1 VRFNLTAPPGLPL
14 RHGAFA
20 ESASRVVVTTTPT
33 GGLGAAPGR
42 PGGVAAQELGPTG
55 GDRLSVAGVFDVG
68 SLRRPGPGADAIPD
82 ALGQGEG
89 EIRPSGRV

>member
-1 VRFNLTAPPGLPL
+1 
-14 RHGAFA
+14 
-20 ESASRVVVTTTPT
+20 VVTTTPD
-33 GGLGAAPGR
+33 GAASVLHR
-42 PGGVAAQELGPTG
+42 ADRAGVAAQELGPTG

-68 SLRRPGPGADAIPD
+68 IAAATRAWRDAIPD